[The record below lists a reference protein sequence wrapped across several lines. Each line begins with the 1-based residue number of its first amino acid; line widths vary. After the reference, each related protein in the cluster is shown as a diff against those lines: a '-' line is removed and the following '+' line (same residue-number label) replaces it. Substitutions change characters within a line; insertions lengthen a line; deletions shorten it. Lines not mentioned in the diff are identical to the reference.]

1 MSVTENTIIRIST
14 ALIGTVTSVLMTVTP
29 LPTHKVDA
37 GPAHFNNLITR
48 SQQPEKLHGSLS
60 TVQITEV
67 AQYTH
72 PKVSPPQV
80 TASSGNDIE
89 LIVRQ
94 AARKY
99 GIDEEHFVRVA
110 KCESGLNPDSVNHG
124 YYENGNPSGLYQ
136 HISGYWPAR
145 AAKYGWSGA
154 SVFNPQAN
162 AEVTAGMFRDGQQR
176 LWECK

>member
-1 MSVTENTIIRIST
+1 
-14 ALIGTVTSVLMTVTP
+14 MTVTP
-29 LPTHKVDA
+29 LPTNKVVE
-37 GPAHFNNLITR
+37 PAHFNNLTIHT
-48 SQQPEKLHGSLS
+48 QQPAKLRVSLS
-60 TVQITEV
+60 TVHITEI

-72 PKVSPPQV
+72 PKVSPPQAA
-80 TASSGNDIE
+80 ASSGGDIE

-110 KCESGLNPDSVNHG
+110 KCESGLNPNSVNHS

-136 HISGYWPAR
+136 HVSGYWPAR

-154 SVFNPQAN
+154 SVFDPRAN
-162 AEVTAGMFRDGQQR
+162 AEVTAQMFAAGQQG
-176 LWECK
+176 LWACK